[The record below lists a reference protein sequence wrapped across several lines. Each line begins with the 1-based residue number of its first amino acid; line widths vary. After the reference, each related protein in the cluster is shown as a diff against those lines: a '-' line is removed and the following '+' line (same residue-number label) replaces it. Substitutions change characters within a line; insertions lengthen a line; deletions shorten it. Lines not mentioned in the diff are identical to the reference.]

1 LINIKKM
8 QIKTAEHAGT
18 CFGVKNAIDIAFE
31 AAERTNGNN
40 TYIMGELVHN
50 PQVVADLQ
58 SKGVKTIKNINEL
71 KQGDNLIIR
80 AHGELKQVY
89 DYCEENKINLIDAS
103 CPFVK
108 KAQTLA
114 QKLEKDGYQVVLLG
128 DINHPEVRAIIDRT
142 EHAIVIPD
150 PDNMNNNEIKKHNK
164 IGILSQT
171 TQPREKL
178 NKLILNI
185 LDHQKEI
192 KIHNTICNATSNR
205 QKSAIS
211 LCSESDLMIV
221 IGGKNSANTKNLF
234 EICSNNIKTYWISD
248 KDELKK
254 EWFNNI
260 NAVGITAGAST
271 PDYVIKEVIE
281 KIKSF

>member
-1 LINIKKM
+1 M
-8 QIKTAEHAGT
+8 EIKTAEHAGT

-31 AAERTNGNN
+31 AAERTNGKN
-40 TYIMGELVHN
+40 ICIIGELVHN
-50 PQVVADLQ
+50 PNVVADLQ
-58 SKGVKTIKNINEL
+58 SKGVKTINNVNEL
-71 KQGDNLIIR
+71 KEGDNLIIR
-80 AHGELKQVY
+80 AHGELKEVY
-89 DYCEENKINLIDAS
+89 DYCENNKINLIDAS

-108 KAQTLA
+108 KAQKIA
-114 QKLEKDGYQVVLLG
+114 EELEKDDYQVMLLG
-128 DINHPEVRAIIDRT
+128 DPDHPEVKALVDRAKN
-142 EHAIVIPD
+142 AIVISD
-150 PDNMNNNEIKKHNK
+150 PDNMNKDKIKEHNR

-178 NKLILNI
+178 NKLIVNI

-205 QKSAIS
+205 QKSAVK
-211 LCSESDLMIV
+211 LCSESDLMVV

-234 EICSNNIKTYWISD
+234 EICSNHIKTYWISD

-254 EWFNNI
+254 EWFKGKNNM
-260 NAVGITAGAST
+260 GITAGAST

>member
-1 LINIKKM
+1 M

-18 CFGVKNAIDIAFE
+18 CFGVNNAIKIAFE
-31 AAERTNGNN
+31 AAERTNGSN
-40 TYIMGELVHN
+40 TYIMGDLVHN
-50 PQVVADLQ
+50 PQVVQDLL
-58 SKGVKTIKNINEL
+58 SKGVKTIKDINQL

-80 AHGELKQVY
+80 AHGELKEVY
-89 DYCEENKINLIDAS
+89 DYCEANNINLIDAS

-108 KAQTLA
+108 KAQKIA
-114 QKLEKDGYQVVLLG
+114 EELEKQGYQVVLLG
-128 DINHPEVRAIIDRT
+128 DKDHPEVRAIIDRT
-142 EHAIVIPD
+142 ENAIVIPD
-150 PDNMNNNEIKKHNK
+150 PDNMDNDEIREYSK

-185 LDHQKEI
+185 LDYQKEI

-205 QKSAIS
+205 QGAALE

-234 EICSNNIKTYWISD
+234 EICSDKTKTHWISD
-248 KDELKK
+248 KQELKK
-254 EWFNNI
+254 EWFEGKNNI
-260 NAVGITAGAST
+260 GITAGAST
-271 PDYVIKEVIE
+271 PDKIIKEVVE